1 MKRSSCSLAISCFLN
16 CVYPISKD
24 LVKKKD
30 KTITFEMLQADP
42 NLYKGKF
49 VILGGSITA
58 VTNLLEGSLIYI
70 YQTPLD

>member
-1 MKRSSCSLAISCFLN
+1 
-16 CVYPISKD
+16 
-24 LVKKKD
+24 
-30 KTITFEMLQADP
+30 MLQADP